1 MIYQLPIPKSP
12 EIFENLICDLLNQTY
27 KTSNFSLYG
36 RKGQNQRGIDIIS
49 SELNIVV
56 QCKLR
61 TLNLNDK
68 KTKIDFVNE
77 IIKDIRASFNLNIK
91 PEKFIIATT
100 LENDNLI
107 QDYLNTLMIF
117 NGLGI
122 IIEFWSWSKISSEIF
137 LYSSIVNK
145 YYPFRN
151 NILEFARINVLNKS
165 VYKRSKHNE
174 LLFEFQ
180 NIKNVNQLPVFDIS
194 FINNSE
200 NTILLNKIDCFCYTL
215 SVARGGFPPKPNGI
229 LKPTKKFVID
239 FKFISN
245 FTNNEPSKEEILLK
259 DPIFINPKSP
269 LRIQI
274 QNKKP
279 LTEFYRIHF
288 IFHFNNEVIKTP
300 EIFFNSDYLPR
311 GKVVR
316 EL

>member
-1 MIYQLPIPKSP
+1 MVYQLPIPKSP
-12 EIFENLICDLLNQTY
+12 EVFENIVCDLINQIY

-36 RKGQNQRGIDIIS
+36 RKGQNQKGIDIIS

-61 TLNLNDK
+61 TLNLNK
-68 KTKIDFVNE
+68 RKTKIDFVNE
-77 IIKDIRASFNLNIK
+77 IIKDIRSALSLNIK

-117 NGLGI
+117 NNLNI
-122 IIEFWSWSKISSEIF
+122 VIEFWSWSKISSDIF
-137 LYSSIVNK
+137 LYSNIVNK

-151 NILEFARINVLNKS
+151 NSLEFARINILNKS
-165 VYKRSKHNE
+165 VYKKSKTNE

-180 NIKNVNQLPVFDIS
+180 NNKNVNQLPVFDIS
-194 FINNSE
+194 FINNSQ
-200 NTILLNKIDCFCYTL
+200 NTILLNKIDCFCHTL
-215 SVARGGFPPKPNGI
+215 SVARGGFPPVPNGI
-229 LKPTKKFVID
+229 LKPTKKFIID
-239 FKFISN
+239 FKLMSDFI
-245 FTNNEPSKEEILLK
+245 NNKPSKEEILLE
-259 DPIFINPKSP
+259 DPIFVNPKSP

-279 LTEFYRIHF
+279 LTEFYRVYF
-288 IFHFNNEVIKTP
+288 IFHFNNEVIQTP
-300 EIFFNSDYLPR
+300 NIFFNSDHLPS
-311 GKVVR
+311 GKIVT